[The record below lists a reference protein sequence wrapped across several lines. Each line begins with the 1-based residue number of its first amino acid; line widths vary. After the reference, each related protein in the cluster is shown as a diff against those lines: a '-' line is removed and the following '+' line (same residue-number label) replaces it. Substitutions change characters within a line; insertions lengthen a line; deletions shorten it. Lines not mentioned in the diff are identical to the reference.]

1 MFDWVV
7 GGLRFR
13 NRPGLIGRWAKH
25 ISVAVACCLILPN
38 CTLIG
43 PLHRQP
49 LVDPEVTSK
58 ELLGHIQYLAADER
72 EGRFPGTAGSRAAAE
87 YIAGQWEAAGV
98 GLAAALPGYRQ
109 TFDLVTGVSVDDR
122 SSLLIGEADLL
133 LKRDFIP
140 LGFSAQGSFSGKA
153 VYARLGLVDND
164 TTGGAQDLSGHWLL
178 VFQPSKAAGASYH
191 GSLTVIQQALQAKNA
206 GAVGLIVISPPGADS
221 LVALH
226 YDRTFHDAGLA
237 AVSVTAEVGDNL
249 LAPLGMTA
257 REAWSAIGA
266 GNTGSPV
273 TVPDLE
279 ITAEISLKHSTSRI
293 GNVVGFVPGGDPIL
307 REQYIV
313 IGAHF
318 DHLGYGGP
326 GSSSLAP
333 RERVVHN
340 GADDNASGVA
350 ALIELAEKFSAQR
363 TTLKRSMLFV
373 AFDGEELG
381 LLGSKHFVKHS
392 PVPIDS
398 IVLMINLDMIGR
410 LRDNRLM
417 VAGTGTSPLFER
429 VLLEFNR
436 KYQLDLNMTAE
447 GPGPSDHAAFYAEDI
462 PVLFLFTG
470 AHEDYHKPSDD
481 WQTID
486 TAGVRIVTELAYD
499 LASYFNRRDER
510 PEFTKAGLAA
520 DSPSRRSF
528 KVTFG
533 IMPGYWS
540 TAEGLAVDGV
550 KEGGPAER
558 AGMRKGDVII
568 AIDGKEVKNIQDYM
582 FRLGELDPGDTVA
595 VQVLRAGDVTN
606 LTLHL

>member
-7 GGLRFR
+7 GGLRFS
-13 NRPGLIGRWAKH
+13 NHPGLIGRWVKP
-25 ISVAVACCLILPN
+25 ISVAVACYYFLLS
-38 CTLIG
+38 CTLTSPSRRG
-43 PLHRQP
+43 PL
-49 LVDPEVTSK
+49 LDPQVTSK

-72 EGRFPGTAGSRAAAE
+72 EGRFPGTAGSRAAAD
-87 YIAGQWEAAGV
+87 YIAGEWEAAGV
-98 GLAAALPGYRQ
+98 AVAAALPCYRQ
-109 TFDLVTGVSVDDR
+109 TFDLVTGVSVGDG
-122 SSLLIGEADLL
+122 SALMIGEAALWL
-133 LKRDFIP
+133 NRDFVP

-153 VYARLGLVDND
+153 VYAGLGLVDND
-164 TTGGAQDLSGHWLL
+164 SIGGAQDLSGHWLL
-178 VFQPSKAAGASYH
+178 VFQPTRAAGASFH
-191 GSLTVIQQALQAKNA
+191 GSTTVIDQALWAKNA
-206 GAVGLIVISPPGADS
+206 GAVGLIVISPPDADS
-221 LVALH
+221 LMPLQ

-237 AVSVTAEVGDNL
+237 AVSVSAEVGDNL
-249 LAPLGMTA
+249 LAPLGITA
-257 REAWSAIGA
+257 GEAWSAIGA
-266 GNTGSPV
+266 GDTVSPV

-293 GNVVGFVPGGDPIL
+293 GNVVGYIPGGDSVL
-307 REQYIV
+307 RDQYIV

-326 GSSSLAP
+326 GSSSLTP
-333 RERVVHN
+333 REQVVHN

-350 ALIELAEKFSAQR
+350 ALIELAEKFSARR

-381 LLGSKHFVKHS
+381 LLGSKHFVNNS

-499 LASYFNRRDER
+499 LAGYFNRRDER
-510 PEFTKAGLAA
+510 PEFTVAGLAA

-595 VQVLRAGDVTN
+595 VQVLRAGEVTS